1 MQAGHGKSGRLKPI
15 EIKSSSVFPQ
25 PRPNALYMGGP
36 VIGIRALTM
45 QRHMILAVDAEAV
58 CTVKA
63 LGR

>member
-1 MQAGHGKSGRLKPI
+1 MQGCHDKSGRIKPI

-36 VIGIRALTM
+36 VSEV
-45 QRHMILAVDAEAV
+45 LAVDAEAV